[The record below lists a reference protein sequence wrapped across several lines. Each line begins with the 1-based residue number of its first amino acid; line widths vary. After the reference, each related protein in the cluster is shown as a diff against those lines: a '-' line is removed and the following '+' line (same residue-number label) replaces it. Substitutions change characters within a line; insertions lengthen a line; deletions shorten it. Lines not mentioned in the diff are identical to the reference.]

1 MKNLKRTL
9 QSVLILISIILT
21 VACSTQTRTNN
32 WEPDAG
38 ELSETLNLFFD
49 DASSSNDNNL
59 VQSTK
64 ADLLPEGDAQ
74 EEAAASAPTKLIYY
88 AESGK
93 TGLPLSVAGILD
105 FSILGLPVASLYNVA
120 EAKVLLMDTFVS
132 KNREFT
138 LIVSVR
144 FIEPDGSVS
153 NFQTAAFKTGSYKFT
168 DEQLT
173 LSFEKFDLTTFD
185 LSDVEEDLGSVIQL
199 KVTDKSG
206 VEYGQFSSL
215 VGFGN

>member
-9 QSVLILISIILT
+9 QTALVLVSVILS

-32 WEPDAG
+32 WEPDSQELGATLDSFFADAG
-38 ELSETLNLFFD
+38 
-49 DASSSNDNNL
+49 SSNDNAL

-64 ADLLPEGDAQ
+64 ADLIPETDAQ
-74 EEAAASAPTKLIYY
+74 KEAAASAPTKLIYY

-120 EAKVLLMDTFVS
+120 EAKVLLMDTYVS
-132 KNREFT
+132 TNREFT
-138 LIVSVR
+138 LIVSVK
-144 FIEPDGSVS
+144 FIEPDGSVGDY
-153 NFQTAAFKTGSYKFT
+153 QTAAFKTGSFKFT
-168 DEQLT
+168 DDKLT
-173 LSFEKFDLTTFD
+173 LSFANFDVTTFD
-185 LSDVEEDLGSVIQL
+185 LSNIEDDLGSVIQL
-199 KVTDKSG
+199 KVLDKSG